1 MLSPLES
8 MHRNKG
14 KKYKT
19 KMRNLREPL
28 GHVTGVTAV
37 TTRLAPREPITERRQ
52 HLPTRRSA
60 AATVSV

>member
-52 HLPTRRSA
+52 HLTTRRTA
-60 AATVSV
+60 AAAVSV